1 MKSHE
6 ELRSMLPALAGG
18 DLSKMDQALLEQHL
32 AECPACRSELAQLQA
47 VVMAVRS
54 TPELEPPP
62 WLATRIM
69 ARVMDEQKSHRSWFA
84 RLFLPLQI
92 KLPLEALA
100 LVMICATAWYV
111 MQDVNR
117 SQQALHQASPAAEAP
132 AAAPVREADR
142 GSEAQAPRA
151 TVPVAPPF
159 VPVVPKAESPL
170 SAVPVRPE
178 PQRPQAAPAF
188 VPPPQQMPEPV
199 EQMERSKSASEAVAA
214 PSAASRERRAGSPSP
229 QADRTVAAKRKA
241 ESSDSAAGVTGIQ
254 PQRLR
259 LVVADGA
266 KVSDILGDVVQRL
279 GGIILERRTGS
290 ARVRIQ
296 MDRLPELMEQL
307 SRLGRI
313 AEPPVAD
320 KAGDKFLELQILWQV
335 ENK

>member
-18 DLSKMDQALLEQHL
+18 ELTETDRTVLEQHL
-32 AECPACRSELAQLQA
+32 AECESCRSELAQLQA
-47 VVMAVRS
+47 VVKAVRS

-62 WLATRIM
+62 WLTTRIM
-69 ARVMDEQKSHRSWFA
+69 AQVREEQESHRSWFA

-100 LVMICATAWYV
+100 LVLICATTWYV
-111 MQDVNR
+111 MQDVER
-117 SQQALHQASPAAEAP
+117 SQQRTSAPPAAEAP
-132 AAAPVREADR
+132 AAAPAREADR
-142 GSEAQAPRA
+142 GAEAQPPRA
-151 TVPVAPPF
+151 TVPVISPSE
-159 VPVVPKAESPL
+159 PVAPKAESAP
-170 SAVPVRPE
+170 S
-178 PQRPQAAPAF
+178 AAPAF
-188 VPPPQQMPEPV
+188 APPPQQVPEPV
-199 EQMERSKSASEAVAA
+199 EQRERSKSASESVPA
-214 PSAASRERRAGSPSP
+214 PSSASRERRAASPSP
-229 QADRTVAAKRKA
+229 LVAAKRKA

-259 LVVADGA
+259 LVVDDGA
-266 KVSDILGDVVQRL
+266 KVSDAFGDVVQRL
-279 GGIILERRTGS
+279 GGIVLERRTGS

-313 AEPPVAD
+313 AERPVAD
-320 KAGDKFLELQILWQV
+320 KTGDTILELQIIWQI

>member
-47 VVMAVRS
+47 VVKAMRS

-69 ARVMDEQKSHRSWFA
+69 ARVKEEQESQRSWFA

-100 LVMICATAWYV
+100 LVMICATTWYV

-117 SQQALHQASPAAEAP
+117 SQQRTSAPPAAEAP
-132 AAAPVREADR
+132 AAAPAR
-142 GSEAQAPRA
+142 GAEPQAPRA
-151 TVPVAPPF
+151 TVPVTSPSE
-159 VPVVPKAESPL
+159 PVAPKAESAP
-170 SAVPVRPE
+170 S
-178 PQRPQAAPAF
+178 AAPARPEQQRSQATPAF
-188 VPPPQQMPEPV
+188 APPPQQVPEPV
-199 EQMERSKSASEAVAA
+199 EQMERSKSTSESVPA

-229 QADRTVAAKRKA
+229 QADRTMAAKRKA

-259 LVVADGA
+259 LVVDDGA
-266 KVSDILGDVVQRL
+266 KVSDALGDVVQRL
-279 GGIILERRTGS
+279 GGAILERRTGS

-313 AEPPVAD
+313 AERPAVAKTED
-320 KAGDKFLELQILWQV
+320 KVLELLILW
-335 ENK
+335 

>member
-47 VVMAVRS
+47 VVKAVRS

-62 WLATRIM
+62 WLTTRIM
-69 ARVMDEQKSHRSWFA
+69 ARVREEQESHRSWFA

-100 LVMICATAWYV
+100 LVMICATTWYV

-117 SQQALHQASPAAEAP
+117 SQQRTSAPPAAEAP
-132 AAAPVREADR
+132 AAAPARKADR
-142 GSEAQAPRA
+142 GAEPQAPRA
-151 TVPVAPPF
+151 TVPVTSPSE
-159 VPVVPKAESPL
+159 PVAPKAESAP
-170 SAVPVRPE
+170 S
-178 PQRPQAAPAF
+178 AAPARPESQRSQATPAF
-188 VPPPQQMPEPV
+188 APPPQQVPEPV
-199 EQMERSKSASEAVAA
+199 EQRERSKSASESVLA

-229 QADRTVAAKRKA
+229 QPDRAVAAKRKA
-241 ESSDSAAGVTGIQ
+241 ESSDSATGVTGMQ

-259 LVVADGA
+259 LVVDDGA
-266 KVSDILGDVVQRL
+266 KVSDILSDVVQRL
-279 GGIILERRTGS
+279 GGIVLERRTGS
-290 ARVRIQ
+290 ARVRIS

-313 AEPPVAD
+313 AERPVAD
-320 KAGDKFLELQILWQV
+320 KAGDTILELQIIWQV

>member
-6 ELRSMLPALAGG
+6 ELRSLLPAMAGG
-18 DLSKMDQALLEQHL
+18 DLSKMDQARLELHL
-32 AECPACRSELAQLQA
+32 AECPTCRSELAQLQA
-47 VVMAVRS
+47 VVKAMRS

-69 ARVMDEQKSHRSWFA
+69 ARVKEEQESHRSWFA

-100 LVMICATAWYV
+100 LVMICATTWYV

-117 SQQALHQASPAAEAP
+117 SQQRTSAPPAAEAP

-142 GSEAQAPRA
+142 LSEDQIPRA
-151 TVPVAPPF
+151 TVPVTSPSKPVASKAVSAP
-159 VPVVPKAESPL
+159 
-170 SAVPVRPE
+170 SAAPARPDA
-178 PQRPQAAPAF
+178 QRSQAAPTFA
-188 VPPPQQMPEPV
+188 PQPQQVPAPV
-199 EQMERSKSASEAVAA
+199 EQMERSKSASESVPA
-214 PSAASRERRAGSPSP
+214 PSVASREKRVASPSP
-229 QADRTVAAKRKA
+229 LPDRTVAAKRKA

-259 LVVADGA
+259 LVVDDGA
-266 KVSDILGDVVQRL
+266 KVSDTLGDVVQRL
-279 GGIILERRTGS
+279 GGTILERRTGS

-313 AEPPVAD
+313 AERPVAD
-320 KAGDKFLELQILWQV
+320 KAGDKILELQILWQV